1 LKVRATHLRP
11 PHSRMRECASPHA
24 SSVSQ
29 AIAVP
34 LGTSTNAPRLCFI
47 HVPKCAGGALHLA
60 LRRHYG
66 LIERHHLSAIWSRRF
81 ASWQNTPLRSYRL
94 ALLEK
99 RLSSPR
105 LRYVSG
111 HYPITLELLEKHEAE
126 WHFLTVLRPPVER
139 WLSNYFFNR
148 YKSKRHFRTR
158 ANLADYLASSP
169 GRASARTYL
178 RHFGGWQPQSEYR
191 TLCRARMPNAE
202 PLPQRGRY
210 RKAGPSRKSA
220 GHRAGW
226 YCSCGEAQPQSF
238 TRKPTRRA
246 RYPRAT
252 GGNCPRVRRR
262 HSHLR
267 ARKEAGFES
276 HRWGAG
282 AFVMMRRSS

>member
-1 LKVRATHLRP
+1 MT
-11 PHSRMRECASPHA
+11 
-24 SSVSQ
+24 
-29 AIAVP
+29 
-34 LGTSTNAPRLCFI
+34 TPRLCFI

-111 HYPITLELLEKHEAE
+111 HYPITLELLEKHEAN

-148 YKSKRHFRTR
+148 YKNKRHFRTR
-158 ANLADYLASSP
+158 ANLTDYLASSR

-178 RHFGGWQPQSEYR
+178 RHFGGWQPRASTERCVERACQ
-191 TLCRARMPNAE
+191 TLNRFHSVGVTERLDLLGNQLGTVLGGTVHVGKHNLN
-202 PLPQRGRY
+202 PLPESQRDELVTHELRD
-210 RKAGPSRKSA
+210 AI
-220 GHRAGW
+220 
-226 YCSCGEAQPQSF
+226 AQECAAD
-238 TRKPTRRA
+238 TLI
-246 RYPRAT
+246 YE
-252 GGNCPRVRRR
+252 
-262 HSHLR
+262 H
-267 ARKEAGFES
+267 ARKLALS
-276 HRWGAG
+276 R
-282 AFVMMRRSS
+282 